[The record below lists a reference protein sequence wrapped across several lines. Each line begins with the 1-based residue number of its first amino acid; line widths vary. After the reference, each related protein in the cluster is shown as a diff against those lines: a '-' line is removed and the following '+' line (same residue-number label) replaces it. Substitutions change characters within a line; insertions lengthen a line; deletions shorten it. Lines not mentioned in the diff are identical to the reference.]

1 MMDINESIPKY
12 EQLRMKIL
20 NDIERGI
27 LKKGDKI
34 PTENE
39 LSKNNQISRVTV
51 RKALD
56 SLTEE
61 GYLIRIPGKGTFI
74 TENKL
79 LKDIG
84 NTIGFSENTR
94 MQGKKPG
101 ARVIENKIIDLEEE
115 EQNVFGTLGNTKQI
129 SIVRVRT
136 ADDIPVS
143 VEYSRFPM
151 DFDYLLTEDLN
162 NTSLYDIIKEK
173 SNIKFGNSRKAI
185 QIVSASFE
193 EAMYLNVK
201 EGHPVLCI
209 ESLVKDIKGSTIHS
223 SKQIMLGDKFTLIV

>member
-1 MMDINESIPKY
+1 MDINESIPKY

-79 LKDIG
+79 L
-84 NTIGFSENTR
+84 
-94 MQGKKPG
+94 
-101 ARVIENKIIDLEEE
+101 
-115 EQNVFGTLGNTKQI
+115 
-129 SIVRVRT
+129 
-136 ADDIPVS
+136 
-143 VEYSRFPM
+143 
-151 DFDYLLTEDLN
+151 
-162 NTSLYDIIKEK
+162 
-173 SNIKFGNSRKAI
+173 
-185 QIVSASFE
+185 
-193 EAMYLNVK
+193 
-201 EGHPVLCI
+201 
-209 ESLVKDIKGSTIHS
+209 
-223 SKQIMLGDKFTLIV
+223 